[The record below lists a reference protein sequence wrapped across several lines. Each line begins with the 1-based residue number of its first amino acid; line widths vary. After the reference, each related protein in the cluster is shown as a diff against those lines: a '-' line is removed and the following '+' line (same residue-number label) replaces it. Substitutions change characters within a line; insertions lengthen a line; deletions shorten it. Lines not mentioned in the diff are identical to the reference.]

1 MAYKPVLAFAY
12 TGPAFTLDDG
22 VLKAVGMC
30 DVHVDKEE
38 LLKALQ
44 YDRGQ
49 YEQGHADGYK
59 QALADVMRLM
69 ETYDVTFGPLEQLYK
84 EKND

>member
-1 MAYKPVLAFAY
+1 MAYKPIFAFNY
-12 TGPAFTLDDG
+12 GDVQYTLDDA
-22 VLKAVGMC
+22 VLKAVGKC
-30 DVHVDKEE
+30 DIYVDKEE

-59 QALADVMRLM
+59 KALDDVKRLLK
-69 ETYDVTFGPLEQLYK
+69 TYDVSFGPLEKLYK
-84 EKND
+84 EK

>member
-1 MAYKPVLAFAY
+1 MAYKPVLAFNTSDVQY
-12 TGPAFTLDDG
+12 TLDEA
-22 VLKAVGMC
+22 VLKAVCNC
-30 DVHVDKEE
+30 DIYVDKEE

-59 QALADVMRLM
+59 QALADVKRLM
-69 ETYDVTFGPLEQLYK
+69 ETYDVTFGPLENLYE

>member
-1 MAYKPVLAFAY
+1 MAYKPIFAFNTSDVQY
-12 TGPAFTLDDG
+12 TLDEA
-22 VLKAVGMC
+22 VLKAVCKC
-30 DVHVDKEE
+30 DVYVDKEE

-59 QALADVMRLM
+59 QALNDVKRLM
-69 ETYDVTFGPLEQLYK
+69 ETYDVTFGPLEKLYK
-84 EKND
+84 EK